1 MRIFFPIVASFLVL
15 SLSAAPN
22 DSSAPASV
30 KTASVVR
37 DVSPDEAEKLLKD
50 VPGLIVVDVR
60 TSAEFAD
67 AHIKGATNIDFFED
81 DFEKR
86 IAALDPAKAILI
98 HCAGGNR
105 SSQALKKLGDSLKF
119 PAVYHLKS
127 GFSGW
132 KAAGKAI
139 DGKGGKGT
147 K

>member
-1 MRIFFPIVASFLVL
+1 ML
-15 SLSAAPN
+15 SLPLLAAPN
-22 DSSAPASV
+22 DSSVPTAG

-67 AHIKGATNIDFFED
+67 GRIKGATNIDFFED
-81 DFEKR
+81 DFEKQM
-86 IAALDPAKAILI
+86 AALDPAKPVLI

-105 SSQALKKLGDSLKF
+105 SSQALKKLGGSMKF

-132 KAAGKAI
+132 KAAGKPVE
-139 DGKGGKGT
+139 GKGGKGT